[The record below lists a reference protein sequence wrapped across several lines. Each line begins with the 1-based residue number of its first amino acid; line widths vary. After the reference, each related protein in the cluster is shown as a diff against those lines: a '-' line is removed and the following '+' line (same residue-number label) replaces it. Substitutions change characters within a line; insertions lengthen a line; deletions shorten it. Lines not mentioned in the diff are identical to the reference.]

1 MDGSAGF
8 PGAGGRA
15 DLPLK
20 FRIPRAVQERSGHR
34 MGSTNK
40 SKVQK
45 PIFPILG
52 KFKKKIPMVFSGEG
66 LSMVFFRCSRHLA
79 KSLKILAKKGSK
91 VFFESV

>member
-52 KFKKKIPMVFSGEG
+52 KFKENFQRCFQERVYLWLFQVFKAFGQKLENSGQ
-66 LSMVFFRCSRHLA
+66 
-79 KSLKILAKKGSK
+79 KG
-91 VFFESV
+91 V